1 MGERSLQ
8 QRNKNEKIKIMPGK
22 RKKKKEDRMFGRK
35 KENKKTGLFK
45 KESASQEK
53 SNLLG
58 ENPVANREKETVVMK
73 KGHRAG
79 IMRHM
84 KGFAKYDHDYR
95 MTGRAYDEKEA
106 YNKNLSPSARL
117 HYLENERHDADISKK
132 GRRKNKKGGM
142 FGGKFR
148 TSDGRVEGS
157 PKPTKSRG

>member
-1 MGERSLQ
+1 
-8 QRNKNEKIKIMPGK
+8 MPGK
-22 RKKKKEDRMFGRK
+22 RKKKKEDSMFGRK
-35 KENKKTGLFK
+35 RKNKQTGLYSKEGKLKEEMLEGEDTLQTMK
-45 KESASQEK
+45 KGAK
-53 SNLLG
+53 DKNTIL
-58 ENPVANREKETVVMK
+58 MK